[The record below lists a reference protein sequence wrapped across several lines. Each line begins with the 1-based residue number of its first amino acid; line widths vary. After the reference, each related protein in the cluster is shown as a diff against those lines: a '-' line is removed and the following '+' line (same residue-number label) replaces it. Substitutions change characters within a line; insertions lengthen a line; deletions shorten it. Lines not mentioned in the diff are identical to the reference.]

1 MTILSIPITK
11 AGNVTIEV
19 DLDTIP
25 EAVYLGALEEGFKT
39 YLNKGMS
46 KITGLKDMTEE
57 ELSKAREAA
66 LVIAT
71 KNLEALKS
79 GTVKRTRA
87 KAAGAKV
94 PGVVLTAA
102 RRIAKEV
109 LKDEI
114 RAAGL
119 KISHIAPRDL
129 TRLANE
135 RIAEDPSYIAQAQA
149 EIDARNSATSTIDQ
163 ASALAKLQALGLH
176 EDPKLVAA
184 AEAEKAK
191 RKETLSA
198 AQAGKPGKTAAPR
211 KAKAEPAQP
220 VAH

>member
-57 ELSKAREAA
+57 ELS
-66 LVIAT
+66 
-71 KNLEALKS
+71 
-79 GTVKRTRA
+79 

-198 AQAGKPGKTAAPR
+198 AKAGKPSKTAAPR
-211 KAKAEPAQP
+211 KAKAESAQP